1 MRIFLILLFIILMSA
16 VVGCIFSMNDDYDK
30 GADGS
35 GVYNITGKFIK
46 PNGTVVAG
54 LTVTLSGEIEAT
66 AVTNGNGEYIF
77 EDVPAGSYT
86 VTPVTTV
93 HTHSGVFTVTNSDV
107 IFGTNSGGCSGCHS
121 Q

>member
-1 MRIFLILLFIILMSA
+1 MRIFLILLLIMLMSA
-16 VVGCIFSMNDDYDK
+16 AVGCIFSTNDDYDK
-30 GADGS
+30 GAG
-35 GVYNITGKFIK
+35 GVYNITGIFIK
-46 PNGTVVAG
+46 PDGNVAAG
-54 LTVTLSGEIEAT
+54 ITVTLSGEIEAE

-93 HTHSGVFTVTNSDV
+93 HTHSGVITVTNSDV
-107 IFGTNSGGCSGCHS
+107 SFGTNSGGCSGCHG